1 MNFKIQVQDGRQED
15 RHNHIITTITTIMRE
30 EDITEVEVGVVEISD
45 QMYMLFYCM
54 LIIFIF

>member
-1 MNFKIQVQDGRQED
+1 
-15 RHNHIITTITTIMRE
+15 MRE

-54 LIIFIF
+54 LILSVY